1 MKPPH
6 DEISLRRFLVEQGI
20 DVKTLEES
28 VIHYQSTIASV
39 VSSTH
44 HFDDPQ
50 DFVLAVDYFD
60 AVSAFLEV
68 LSWVEPQKINDDD
81 TGAELAT

>member
-6 DEISLRRFLVEQGI
+6 DEISLRKFLVSQGI
-20 DVKTLEES
+20 DVKALEES
-28 VIHYQSTIASV
+28 VTHYQSTIAAV

-50 DFVLAVDYFD
+50 DFILAVDYFD
-60 AVSAFLEV
+60 ALTVFLEV
-68 LSWVEPQKINDDD
+68 LAWVEPQKINDDD

>member
-6 DEISLRRFLVEQGI
+6 DEISLRKFLVMQGI
-20 DVKTLEES
+20 DVKALEES
-28 VIHYQSTIASV
+28 VTHYQSTIAGV

-60 AVSAFLEV
+60 AVSAF
-68 LSWVEPQKINDDD
+68 
-81 TGAELAT
+81 